1 MLVRGEAVLQF
12 DPGGDVTLKTGD
24 FLLIA
29 ANTRHRVESV
39 SADAVWLALHFFHMR
54 PSMCATFQ
62 FRGKT
67 YKPGSEVTGSGE
79 HGIVR
84 HAWAGFARSEILAW
98 WQKRGAVLI
107 DLPAERFAESLEV
120 TGKLVWDEL
129 AEGLVIRE
137 LVDIQTAQPLLKV
150 VTRASSP
157 EELERFQHP
166 RMPLLEVPRF
176 APLPSGVDEGEQDL
190 FG

>member
-1 MLVRGEAVLQF
+1 
-12 DPGGDVTLKTGD
+12 
-24 FLLIA
+24 
-29 ANTRHRVESV
+29 
-39 SADAVWLALHFFHMR
+39 
-54 PSMCATFQ
+54 MCATFQ

-79 HGIVR
+79 RGIVS
-84 HAWAGFARSEILAW
+84 HAWAGFARSEILSW

-107 DLPAERFAESLEV
+107 DIPADRFAERSEV
-120 TGKLVWDEL
+120 TGKLVWD
-129 AEGLVIRE
+129 AVADGFVIRG
-137 LVDIQTAQPLLKV
+137 LVDIQTIQPLIKV

-157 EELERFQHP
+157 EELGRFQHL

-176 APLPSGVDEGEQDL
+176 AALPPGLEENDDPGL